1 MKIFPMVGL
10 VFLFL
15 SAQGLMAEEVD
26 FGLDF
31 KTEQGPHPKA
41 KGRLKEGYGISSY
54 FSFRI
59 PKANQDWNAMAPGY
73 LRQVQPGFKHLPG
86 QKEAPGQNIKVEA
99 AFPCDAQYIFFRAK
113 GIEAKGAKDG
123 FESLSGPE
131 RSIYRFSKTYIQDP
145 KRINFSR
152 RLEQG
157 QKLKWQ
163 AIASHFKRQDKPLW
177 VFEEY
182 FDDFNQFAIEAW
194 VKTLIYPAG
203 NEYEVLGEL
212 NLVLDADLLDKRVM
226 GLILSM
232 PLKAALRG
240 TIPTRIVFGKVAEK
254 LKSAENLPEFSCQD
268 DSASQASLIYGV
280 PNFYKS
286 YLMNLRAYL
295 ARPGP

>member
-1 MKIFPMVGL
+1 MVL
-10 VFLFL
+10 LLFGQ
-15 SAQGLMAEEVD
+15 SLMAEEVD

-59 PKANQDWNAMAPGY
+59 PKQKQDWNAMAVGY
-73 LRQVQPGFKHLPG
+73 LNRIQPGFKHLPG
-86 QKEAPGQNIKVEA
+86 QSEQPGQSIKVEA

-113 GIEAKGAKDG
+113 GIEAKGTKDG

-131 RSIYRFSKTYIQDP
+131 RSIYRFSKTYIKDA
-145 KRINFSR
+145 KRIDFER

-157 QKLKWQ
+157 RKLKWQ
-163 AIASHFKRQDKPLW
+163 SIASHFKRQDKPVQ

-182 FDDFNQFAIEAW
+182 FDNFNQFAIEAW
-194 VKTLIYPAG
+194 VKTLVFEAG
-203 NEYEVLGEL
+203 DEYEVLGEL
-212 NLVLDADLLDKRVM
+212 KLVLDADLLDKRVM
-226 GLILSM
+226 GLLLSM

-254 LKSAENLPEFSCQD
+254 LKSAENLPEFNCQD
-268 DSASQASLIYGV
+268 DSSNQASLIYGV

-286 YLMNLRAYL
+286 YLAKLREFL
-295 ARPGP
+295 IQEQSRPD